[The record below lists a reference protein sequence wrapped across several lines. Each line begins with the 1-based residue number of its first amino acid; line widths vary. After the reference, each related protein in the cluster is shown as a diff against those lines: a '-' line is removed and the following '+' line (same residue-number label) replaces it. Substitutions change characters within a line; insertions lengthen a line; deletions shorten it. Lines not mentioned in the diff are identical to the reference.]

1 MAGNERGGV
10 SRAQPNVA
18 SAYSTTTDIAEPV

>member
-10 SRAQPNVA
+10 SRAQPKFA